1 MACLVNEA
9 GPCLAGGE
17 EPSLAEELPAR
28 TEHLIR
34 PEVICV
40 LNSEVGLVG
49 PVVLV
54 GCRKA
59 LSQCEQVLK
68 PMGPLGSS
76 LV

>member
-34 PEVICV
+34 PEIIDV
-40 LNSEVGLVG
+40 LNGEVGFIG
-49 PVVLV
+49 PVVLA
-54 GCRKA
+54 GSRKA
-59 LSQCEQVLK
+59 LSQGV
-68 PMGPLGSS
+68 
-76 LV
+76 